1 MPPSATYF
9 GHRLI
14 PSSFNKHWYQ
24 KSLVHPH
31 VLSHLAR
38 RTFAAG
44 FHSLLLNNRPSWKNQ
59 CSDALNTAT
68 EYFTGSHA
76 LTYFAISA
84 SGLGKE
90 LEGEGE
96 GGGYVPRQFEYGLEH
111 CNASVNP
118 EWKQDTR
125 TSPFTIRKSPP
136 FQSLQWIEWLT
147 SGLTSQDHWSHAK
160 APAGSF
166 GKVGQYPEKHFHSTF
181 SPPLTQCRALQA
193 KPMISNFHTFELTL

>member
-118 EWKQDTR
+118 E
-125 TSPFTIRKSPP
+125 
-136 FQSLQWIEWLT
+136 
-147 SGLTSQDHWSHAK
+147 
-160 APAGSF
+160 
-166 GKVGQYPEKHFHSTF
+166 
-181 SPPLTQCRALQA
+181 
-193 KPMISNFHTFELTL
+193 